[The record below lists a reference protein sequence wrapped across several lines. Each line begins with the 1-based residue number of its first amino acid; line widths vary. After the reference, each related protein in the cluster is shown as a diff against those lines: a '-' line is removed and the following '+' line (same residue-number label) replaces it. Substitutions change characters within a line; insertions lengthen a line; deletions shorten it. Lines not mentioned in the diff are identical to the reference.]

1 MLTVILFQELTA
13 SKVAF
18 RWRGTK

>member
-1 MLTVILFQELTA
+1 MLTVILFQESTA
-13 SKVAF
+13 RKVAF